1 MLDWSNIEFWA
12 TRLTGCAYLPE
23 RQERKLLTQLNHDG
37 AAQLYDHLAR
47 NGFRRSHNW
56 AYRPQCPGCVACV
69 PVRVLSR
76 AFEPSRSML
85 RTLKRNRR
93 LRHQWRPPLATEEQ
107 FELFARYIRGR
118 HGDGDMAKMGWE
130 EFRSMIEDAPVDVA
144 VIEWRDGGD
153 ELVAAML
160 VDRLSDGFSA
170 VYSFFAPERQRD
182 SLGNFMVLSLIERCV
197 EAGLHYV
204 YLGYWIGESPK
215 MAYKSRFQPL
225 EALGAGGWRALETP

>member
-1 MLDWSNIEFWA
+1 
-12 TRLTGCAYLPE
+12 
-23 RQERKLLTQLNHDG
+23 
-37 AAQLYDHLAR
+37 
-47 NGFRRSHNW
+47 
-56 AYRPQCPGCVACV
+56 
-69 PVRVLSR
+69 
-76 AFEPSRSML
+76 
-85 RTLKRNRR
+85 
-93 LRHQWRPPLATEEQ
+93 
-107 FELFARYIRGR
+107 
-118 HGDGDMAKMGWE
+118 
-130 EFRSMIEDAPVDVA
+130 
-144 VIEWRDGGD
+144 
-153 ELVAAML
+153 ML